1 VIADP
6 GEPVDLFVTCVVDA
20 LMPDVGVASVK
31 VLRASGCVV
40 DVPRGQTCC
49 GQPAWN
55 AGFVDEAAA
64 VASTTLDALDANP
77 ARTIVVPAGSC
88 ATMIRVYWPT
98 LFELAGRPDRA
109 ARARAVGARTRELT
123 EYLATSPLPPAPI
136 TPGGEA
142 AVACHHGCHMT
153 RELHLKDPPL
163 EVLRRVGVPA
173 AMWDGERCCGFGG
186 TFSVTLPEASVTMA
200 DQKLDSLPAGVDTIV
215 GADPS
220 CLLQLGRRA
229 AARGLDVKTRH
240 IAEVLADALEEQH

>member
-1 VIADP
+1 MSADP
-6 GEPVDLFVTCVVDA
+6 AEPVDLFVTCVVDA
-20 LMPDVGVASVK
+20 VMPDVGVATVK
-31 VLRASGCVV
+31 VLRARGCAV
-40 DVPRGQTCC
+40 DVPPGQTCC

-77 ARTIVVPAGSC
+77 GRTVVVPAGSC

-98 LFELAGRPDRA
+98 LFELAGHPDRA
-109 ARARAVGARTRELT
+109 ARARSVGARTRELT
-123 EYLATSPLPPAPI
+123 EHLAATSSAAPVASVA
-136 TPGGEA
+136 GA

-163 EVLRRVGVPA
+163 EVLTLAGRELA
-173 AMWDGERCCGFGG
+173 QWDGERCCGFGG

-200 DQKLDSLPAGVDTIV
+200 DEKLDSLPVGVDTIV

-220 CLLQLGRRA
+220 CLLQLGSRA
-229 AARGLDVKTRH
+229 AARGLPVKTRH
-240 IAEVLADALEEQH
+240 IAEILADALEAPG

>member
-1 VIADP
+1 VIA
-6 GEPVDLFVTCVVDA
+6 EPVDLFVTCVVDA
-20 LMPDVGVASVK
+20 VMPDVGVATVK
-31 VLRASGCVV
+31 VLRASGCAV

-77 ARTIVVPAGSC
+77 GRTVVVPSGSC

-98 LFELAGRPDRA
+98 LFELAGHPDRA
-109 ARARAVGARTRELT
+109 ARATSVGARTRELT
-123 EYLATSPLPPAPI
+123 EFLAATAPGAATGAPPAPE
-136 TPGGEA
+136 PA
-142 AVACHHGCHMT
+142 LACHHGCHMT

-163 EVLRRVGVPA
+163 EVLRRAGLGIA
-173 AMWDGERCCGFGG
+173 RWDGERCCGFGG

-200 DQKLDSLPAGVDTIV
+200 DEKLDSLPAGVDTIV

-220 CLLQLGRRA
+220 CLLQLGSRA
-229 AARGLDVKTRH
+229 AARGLGVKTRH
-240 IAEVLADALEEQH
+240 IAEVLADTLEAPR

>member
-1 VIADP
+1 VSADP
-6 GEPVDLFVTCVVDA
+6 AEPVDLFVTCVVDA
-20 LMPDVGVASVK
+20 LMPEVGVATVK
-31 VLRASGCVV
+31 VLRATGATV

-77 ARTIVVPAGSC
+77 GRTVVVPAGSC

-98 LFELAGRPDRA
+98 LFELVGQPDRA

-123 EYLATSPLPPAPI
+123 EHLVATAPSPAPI
-136 TPGGEA
+136 TPVGRT

-153 RELHLKDPPL
+153 RELHLEEPPL
-163 EVLRRVGVPA
+163 EVLRRAGLPVAP
-173 AMWDGERCCGFGG
+173 WDGERCCGFGG

-220 CLLQLGRRA
+220 CLLQLGSRA
-229 AARGLDVKTRH
+229 AARGLVVRTRH
-240 IAEVLADALEEQH
+240 IAEVLADGLEVPR

>member
-1 VIADP
+1 
-6 GEPVDLFVTCVVDA
+6 
-20 LMPDVGVASVK
+20 VK
-31 VLRASGCVV
+31 VLRARGCAV
-40 DVPRGQTCC
+40 DVPPGQTCC

-77 ARTIVVPAGSC
+77 GRTVVVPAGSC

-123 EYLATSPLPPAPI
+123 EYLAATAPPPAPV
-136 TPGGEA
+136 TAEA
-142 AVACHHGCHMT
+142 GAVACHHGCHMT
-153 RELHLKDPPL
+153 RELHLKDAPL
-163 EVLRRVGVPA
+163 EVLQRAGRPVA
-173 AMWDGERCCGFGG
+173 AWDGERCCGFGG

-200 DQKLDSLPAGVDTIV
+200 DEKLDSLPAGVDTIV

-220 CLLQLGRRA
+220 CLLQLGSRA

-240 IAEVLADALEEQH
+240 IAEVLADDLEVSE